1 MRTMIYIR
9 CFPSQCLETGLIH
22 PSLGSH
28 NSQEEAK
35 VLGWAVGARC
45 VITFHVGPCE
55 SGTTVPISLAWTPE
69 LWE

>member
-1 MRTMIYIR
+1 MRTTVYIR

-22 PSLGSH
+22 PLLCSN

-55 SGTTVPISLAWTPE
+55 SGTTVRISLAWTPR
-69 LWE
+69 L